1 MTRTFTV
8 FTAAVTQ
15 LCHAAVR
22 NHAHSA
28 VRERNGAWDRGN
40 CDGGKT
46 GAFPQPTGSEYEQR
60 VYLQAFFLAR
70 ARLVTFG
77 VD

>member
-15 LCHAAVR
+15 LCHEAVR
-22 NHAHSA
+22 NRAHSA

-40 CDGGKT
+40 HDGGRT
-46 GAFPQPTGSEYEQR
+46 GAVPQPAGSEYEQQ
-60 VYLQAFFLAR
+60 VYLEAFFLAR

-77 VD
+77 AG